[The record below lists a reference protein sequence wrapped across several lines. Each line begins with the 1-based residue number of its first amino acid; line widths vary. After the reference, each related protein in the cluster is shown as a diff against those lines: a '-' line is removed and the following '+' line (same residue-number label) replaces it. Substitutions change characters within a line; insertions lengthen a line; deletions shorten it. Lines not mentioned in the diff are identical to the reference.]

1 MMKTLR
7 YILILLLG
15 MGLFHACLIDDEST
29 LDLNDDGPNLA
40 SFEASSLTFAPVASG
55 AEYKYNVK
63 MKVIGPTSM
72 EMDKDIT
79 VTIDVD
85 PASTAVAGKHYR
97 LDSKTMTLKAAD
109 NFLGLLPI
117 TVLTEGNEPPL
128 DPVPVLILK
137 VTNVSGDDRII
148 NNGKALSIK
157 LNYVFFCPFAGP
169 YDVELLYFHPTA
181 GGSYPNEPYGGIR
194 HDEKELAPLSANKVE
209 TFFAVWE
216 DNYTYIEIDDDNK
229 VTISFNRSDAKSGDP
244 NDPSKENT
252 YDPETGVIQIYYYYP
267 GSGGNRIFWEKFTP
281 KF

>member
-1 MMKTLR
+1 MKTLR
-7 YILILLLG
+7 YIFILLLG
-15 MGLFHACLIDDEST
+15 MGLFHACLIEDEST

-137 VTNVSGDDRII
+137 VTSVSGDDRII

-169 YDVELLYFHPTA
+169 YDVEIRYFHPTA

-194 HDEKELAPLSANKVE
+194 LDEKELAPLSASKVE
-209 TFFAVWE
+209 TFFGVWE

-244 NDPSKENT
+244 NDPTKENT